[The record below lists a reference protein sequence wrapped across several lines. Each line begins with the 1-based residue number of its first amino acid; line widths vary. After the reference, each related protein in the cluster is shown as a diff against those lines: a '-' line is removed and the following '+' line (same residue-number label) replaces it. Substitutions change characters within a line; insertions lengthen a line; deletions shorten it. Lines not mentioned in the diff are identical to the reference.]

1 MNTTCIRNP
10 KTFASPKS
18 MIELLIYAERITME
32 TFTKLLI
39 TNIVPSKCSGFVN
52 KLSVFFEDGV
62 FFDFIILR
70 SVGEREKK
78 ATSDPEI
85 NAEQSK
91 RISNRITQTMITES
105 GVSIV
110 TCIFARWANGIRFP
124 GSKIK
129 I

>member
-1 MNTTCIRNP
+1 
-10 KTFASPKS
+10 

-39 TNIVPSKCSGFVN
+39 TNIVPSKCSGFAN
-52 KLSVFFEDGV
+52 KFRVFFEEAV
-62 FFDFIILR
+62 FFDFKFLR

-91 RISNRITQTMITES
+91 RISNNITHIIITES
-105 GVSIV
+105 GVRNV
-110 TCIFARWANGIRFP
+110 T
-124 GSKIK
+124 
-129 I
+129 